1 MIKVGFIDY
10 FLDEWHANEYPN
22 LFAQQSDNVK
32 VTCAYGHIQPP
43 MEGKISNEEWAEK
56 KGIEL
61 KKTIEDVIADSDCLV
76 VLSPDNPEMHEELCK
91 LPLSSGKRTY
101 VDKTFATSK
110 AEAERIFEN
119 ADKNNT
125 KCYSSSALFFADEY
139 QNLNTKAITSVQTM
153 GSGVFSNYA
162 IHQVEPIVK
171 VMGPGAKRV
180 MCVGTITPA
189 FVIEY
194 ADGRQARFSH
204 FTCTPFTMSISYS
217 DKPEHSH
224 LKVESNF
231 FGNCIKSMINFFET
245 GEIPVAHENT
255 IEVIAILEAATK
267 ALAKPFEWV
276 ELA

>member
-10 FLDEWHANEYPN
+10 YLNEWHADNYPE
-22 LFAQQSDNVK
+22 LFKKNSDNVE
-32 VTCAYGHIQPP
+32 VMCAYGHIQPP
-43 MEGKISNEEWAEK
+43 IEGRISNEEWSAK
-56 KGIEL
+56 NGIPL
-61 KKTIEDVIADSDCLV
+61 MASIEEVIENSDCLV

-119 ADKNNT
+119 ADKHGT

-139 QNLNTKAITSVQTM
+139 QTLETKAVSSVQTM
-153 GSGVFSNYA
+153 GSGAFSNYA

-171 VMGPGAKRV
+171 VMGTGAKRV
-180 MCVGTITPA
+180 MCVGTVTPA

-217 DKPEHSH
+217 DKPEASH
-224 LKVESNF
+224 IKVESDF
-231 FGNCIKSMINFFET
+231 FGNCIKSMVNFFET
-245 GEIPVAHENT
+245 GEIPVPHENT
-255 IEVIAILEAATK
+255 IEVIAILEAANK
-267 ALAKPFEWV
+267 GLCKPFEWINI
-276 ELA
+276 